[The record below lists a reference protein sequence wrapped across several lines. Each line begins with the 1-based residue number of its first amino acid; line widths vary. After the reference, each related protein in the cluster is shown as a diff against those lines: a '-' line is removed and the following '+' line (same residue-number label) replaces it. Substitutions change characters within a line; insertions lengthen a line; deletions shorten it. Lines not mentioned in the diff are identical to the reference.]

1 MHRYYKIMI
10 GGCAC
15 IRVLCVTGSLQ
26 RHFFQQNASRRFP
39 MALTLHPPAQGSR
52 MHFHQ
57 MQINVALL
65 FQLTIW
71 MRGVRMTCLYTS
83 WCRWEKNGKGAMFSV
98 HTDLWEKKEEELGA
112 VHQQDLS
119 VMEKVIIASES
130 MASNFQIQSIIAQI
144 VKKLLQFFYFLAYP
158 IYLVY
163 AGVGVRCLTFHM
175 FGLFFPFF
183 AHPPLFLSCTGCC

>member
-1 MHRYYKIMI
+1 
-10 GGCAC
+10 
-15 IRVLCVTGSLQ
+15 
-26 RHFFQQNASRRFP
+26 
-39 MALTLHPPAQGSR
+39 
-52 MHFHQ
+52 
-57 MQINVALL
+57 
-65 FQLTIW
+65 
-71 MRGVRMTCLYTS
+71 
-83 WCRWEKNGKGAMFSV
+83 MFSV

-175 FGLFFPFF
+175 FGLFFRSSLT
-183 AHPPLFLSCTGCC
+183 HLSSCHARGVVKGQKVCVIIKQLLDG